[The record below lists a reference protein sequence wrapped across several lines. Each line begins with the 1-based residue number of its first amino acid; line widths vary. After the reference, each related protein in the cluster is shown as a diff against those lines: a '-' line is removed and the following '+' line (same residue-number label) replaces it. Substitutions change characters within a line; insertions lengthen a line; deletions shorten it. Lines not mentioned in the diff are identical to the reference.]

1 MRNRT
6 HAHLENAYAAMG
18 CIRLQLS
25 RWGRACAHRHRYTYV
40 DDIILTAD
48 TVGVCR
54 WCFLAHTAAMV
65 HGWAEQ
71 MKRINKESEKID
83 TLSEKA
89 TKVSP
94 A

>member
-1 MRNRT
+1 
-6 HAHLENAYAAMG
+6 
-18 CIRLQLS
+18 
-25 RWGRACAHRHRYTYV
+25 
-40 DDIILTAD
+40 
-48 TVGVCR
+48 
-54 WCFLAHTAAMV
+54 MV